1 MQTDEHWD
9 EQVQNSSTA
18 MLWTSA
24 VLFTLFFIGFLAM
37 LIVFRN
43 DVTTVWRA
51 ALVGLTFLYACLRAR
66 RICPHIVRELIYRHR
81 AEPEPVPQ
89 RAPVARVV

>member
-1 MQTDEHWD
+1 
-9 EQVQNSSTA
+9 

-43 DVTTVWRA
+43 EVTTVWHA

-81 AEPEPVPQ
+81 AKQVPAPRLLPV
-89 RAPVARVV
+89 APVV